1 MKTFDRYAKV
11 FFAILF
17 VCVIGIGITMNIFI
31 LSLYGNKALHLILTI
46 LLIVFHIM
54 LYYFTKYKYQAII
67 LLIYWIITLLLRI
80 YVIAFLLIGFIPL
93 NKTHPHLSYIMN
105 IFPSAIYF
113 PGAWRYDG
121 FSLVYSTI
129 LLIILSILFII
140 LHAQKISKL
149 NR

>member
-1 MKTFDRYAKV
+1 MKIFDRYAKV

-17 VCVIGIGITMNIFI
+17 VCVIGTGITLSTFI
-31 LSLYGNKALHLILTI
+31 LSLYGNKPLHIILTI
-46 LLIVFHIM
+46 LLIVIHLM
-54 LYYFTKYKYQAII
+54 LYYVTKYKYQAII

-105 IFPSAIYF
+105 IFPATIYF
-113 PGAWRYDG
+113 PGAWRYNG
-121 FSLVYSTI
+121 FSLGYDTI

-140 LHAQKISKL
+140 IYTRKISKL